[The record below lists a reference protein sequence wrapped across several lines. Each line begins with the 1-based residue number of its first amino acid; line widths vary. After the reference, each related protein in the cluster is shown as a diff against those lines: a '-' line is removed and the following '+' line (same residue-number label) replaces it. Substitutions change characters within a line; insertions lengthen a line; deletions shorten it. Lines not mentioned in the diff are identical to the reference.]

1 MSAYEVLLLTKI
13 HMMRRAVRRTVL
25 LLSAFCAAATVDKT
39 AAATVD
45 KTAGLRWQ
53 AADELARLHPRAT
66 DATPHARLRRELER
80 SIHSCVRSRP
90 ASNGNLRV

>member
-25 LLSAFCAAATVDKT
+25 LLSACG